1 MSQIFL
7 MYLVKE
13 SFFTDN
19 CKDVFRKDT
28 ENVSLIDQS
37 DKLYMFTDSMKI
49 YLYQE
54 QSKVYFIGY
63 W

>member
-1 MSQIFL
+1 